1 MNPTYAEI
9 RLKNL
14 IYNYNSIRRKTK
26 CKIMAV
32 VKADAYG
39 HGMIECVK
47 ALSKLKDKPE
57 YYGVALEK
65 EAIELRDSNI
75 IKDPILCF
83 GPFKKEN
90 IELYLRKKILPS
102 ITSIQEINALLKLK
116 LPGTLKLHVNVNTG
130 MNRIGISF
138 KEARVQIER
147 LNKISNIKI
156 DGIYTHFATSDEKDK
171 KFALLQLSR
180 FSNVLK
186 ELQEKQINF
195 GLAHT
200 ANSGAIIDI
209 PESYFDMVRPGIS
222 LYGYFPSQETS
233 ESINLKPVMSV
244 YSKLSTVSS
253 IHKGETV
260 GYGRIFK
267 AAKQIFLGS
276 VPVGYADGFS
286 RAFSNKAKVII
297 GDRLYDQIGIVSM
310 DRININLKD
319 FLPKINCKVILL
331 GSSKSKKIDAWD
343 WATKLNTIPYEI
355 TCNIS
360 KRVTRKY
367 I

>member
-1 MNPTYAEI
+1 
-9 RLKNL
+9 
-14 IYNYNSIRRKTK
+14 
-26 CKIMAV
+26 
-32 VKADAYG
+32 
-39 HGMIECVK
+39 
-47 ALSKLKDKPE
+47 
-57 YYGVALEK
+57 
-65 EAIELRDSNI
+65 
-75 IKDPILCF
+75 
-83 GPFKKEN
+83 
-90 IELYLRKKILPS
+90 
-102 ITSIQEINALLKLK
+102 LK